1 MGIEP
6 ETGEVTAP
14 FDGVITMVADTF
26 HMIGLTGP
34 GGMEVLI
41 HVGIDT
47 VNMKGEGFEPL
58 VSKGDPVKAGQKLLA
73 FDIRKIREAGYS
85 PVTAVLLPNSSSQ
98 DIRIEK
104 TGATD
109 RMEKLMTIPGR

>member
-1 MGIEP
+1 MI
-6 ETGEVTAP
+6 
-14 FDGVITMVADTF
+14 ADTF
-26 HMIGLTGP
+26 HMIGITGP
-34 GGMEVLI
+34 EGMEVLI

-47 VNMKGEGFEPL
+47 VNMKGEGFEL
-58 VSKGDPVKAGQKLLA
+58 QVSKGDSVKAGQRLLT

-85 PVTAVLLPNSSSQ
+85 PVTAVLLAGSSGQ

-109 RMEKLMTIPGR
+109 RMEKLMTVLERV